1 MTKRKHISP
10 EALDASLLPKQRKP
24 IPHAFVLD
32 AISPLSPHTHPMF
45 GCLAIYV
52 KDKIVLILRDKPKNT
67 ADNGVWLATTQ
78 EHHQSLRREFPNM
91 RSIQVLGK
99 RVTGWQ
105 VLPVDAPDFEFSA
118 LRACEL
124 VLAGDPRI
132 GKVPGARAS
141 KSGSGAAGKSPNQIK
156 TSKKHG
162 STINFDT
169 VRKIGLVLPGVEEST
184 AYGAPALKVHGKLLA
199 CIPVN
204 RSAEPGSLVVCV
216 DREDRAELLDAAPDV
231 YYVTDHYEGY
241 SAVLVRLSR
250 VTPDVLR
257 DLLGMAHKFVTAD
270 GARRSQSRK
279 RRKPV

>member
-1 MTKRKHISP
+1 MTKRKHVSP

-32 AISPLSPHTHPMF
+32 AISTLSPYRRPMF

-52 KDKIVLILRDKPKNT
+52 KDKIVLILRDKPKST

-78 EHHQSLRREFPNM
+78 EQHQSLRREFPNM

-105 VLPVDAPDFEFSA
+105 VLPVDAPDFESAA

-124 VLAGDPRI
+124 VLAGDARI
-132 GKVPGARAS
+132 GKIPGARTS
-141 KSGSGAAGKSPNQIK
+141 KSRSKAAGRSPKRIK

-162 STINFDT
+162 STINFDS
-169 VRKIGLVLPGVEEST
+169 VRKIGLALPGVEEST
-184 AYGAPALKVHGKLLA
+184 AYGSPALKVRGKLLA
-199 CIPVN
+199 CVPSH
-204 RSAEPGSLVVCV
+204 RSAEPGSLAVRVGF
-216 DREDRAELLDAAPDV
+216 DDRAELLAAAPDV
-231 YYVTDHYEGY
+231 YYVTDHYLNY

-257 DLLGMAHKFVTAD
+257 DLLGMAHKFVTA
-270 GARRSQSRK
+270 RR
-279 RRKPV
+279 RR

>member
-1 MTKRKHISP
+1 MTQRKQVSP

-32 AISPLSPHTHPMF
+32 AISALSPYTRPMF

-52 KDKIVLILRDKPKNT
+52 KDKIVLILRDKPKST

-105 VLPVDAPDFEFSA
+105 VLPVDAPDFESSA

-124 VLAGDPRI
+124 VLAGDARI
-132 GKVPGARAS
+132 GKIPGARTS
-141 KSGSGAAGKSPNQIK
+141 KPRSKADGRSLKQIK
-156 TSKKHG
+156 SSKA
-162 STINFDT
+162 STTDFDT
-169 VRKIGLVLPGVEEST
+169 VRKIGLALPGVEEST
-184 AYGAPALKVHGKLLA
+184 AYGAPAMKVLGKLLA
-199 CIPVN
+199 CVPTH
-204 RSAEPGSLVVCV
+204 RSAEPGSLAIRVGF
-216 DREDRAELLDAAPDV
+216 DDRAELLAAAPDV
-231 YYVTDHYEGY
+231 YYVTDHYLNY

-250 VTPDVLR
+250 VSPDVLR
-257 DLLGMAHKFVTAD
+257 DLLGMAHKFVTA
-270 GARRSQSRK
+270 RRGR
-279 RRKPV
+279 

>member
-1 MTKRKHISP
+1 MTKRKHLSP
-10 EALDASLLPKQRKP
+10 EALDSSLLPKQRKP

-32 AISPLSPHTHPMF
+32 AISNLSPYTRQMF

-52 KDKIVLILRDKPKNT
+52 KDKIVLILRDKPTNT

-78 EHHQSLRREFPNM
+78 EHHQSLRREFPNV

-99 RVTGWQ
+99 GVTGWQ
-105 VLPVDAPDFEFSA
+105 VLPVDAPDFESMA

-132 GKVPGARAS
+132 GKIPGTRAS
-141 KSGSGAAGKSPNQIK
+141 KSSKATGRSGKKIK

-169 VRKIGLVLPGVEEST
+169 VRKIGLALPGVEEST
-184 AYGAPALKVHGKLLA
+184 AYGSPALRVHGKLLA
-199 CIPVN
+199 CVPSH
-204 RSAEPGSLVVCV
+204 RSAEPGSLVVRV
-216 DREDRAELLDAAPDV
+216 DFDARAELLASDPDV
-231 YYVTDHYEGY
+231 YYVTDHYFGY
-241 SAVLVRLSR
+241 TAVLVRLFR

-257 DLLGMAHKFVTAD
+257 DLLGMAHQFAT
-270 GARRSQSRK
+270 ARRTR
-279 RRKPV
+279 

>member
-1 MTKRKHISP
+1 MAERKHVSP

-32 AISPLSPHTHPMF
+32 AISTLSPYTRPMF

-52 KDKIVLILRDKPKNT
+52 KDKIALILRDRPKST
-67 ADNGVWLATTQ
+67 PDNGVWLATTQ
-78 EHHQSLRREFPNM
+78 EHHQSLRRELPNM

-105 VLPVDAPDFEFSA
+105 VLPVDAPDFESAA

-132 GKVPGARAS
+132 GKIPGARTS
-141 KSGSGAAGKSPNQIK
+141 KPRSKAAGRSSKQVK
-156 TSKKHG
+156 TPKKHG
-162 STINFDT
+162 STIDFDG
-169 VRKIGLVLPGVEEST
+169 VRKIGLALPGVEESR
-184 AYGAPALKVHGKLLA
+184 AYGSPALKVHGKLLA
-199 CIPVN
+199 CVPSH
-204 RSAEPGSLVVCV
+204 RSAEPGSLAVRVGF
-216 DREDRAELLDAAPDV
+216 DDRAELLAAAPDV
-231 YYVTDHYEGY
+231 YYVIEHYLNY

-257 DLLGMAHKFVTAD
+257 DLLGMAHKFVTTSDA
-270 GARRSQSRK
+270 GRSSSRN